1 MLEGELVRLRALE
14 LDDLERCYR
23 WLNDREVAHFIEGGR
38 YPLSMAHERDWLE
51 NAVRNRSS
59 FFNVLLAI
67 ETKDGVHIGNI
78 GLHEGSP
85 EHRTA
90 NLGIMIGE
98 KDYWSKGYGADAIRT
113 VLRLAFEQMNLH
125 RVELGTFD
133 FNDRAQACYRKCGF
147 VEEGRRR
154 EDRYIDGQYHDL
166 IIMGILRREWELTSE
181 SPKEVD

>member
-1 MLEGELVRLRALE
+1 MLEGELIRLRALE

-23 WLNDREVAHFIEGGR
+23 WLNDGELTRFIEGGR
-38 YPLSMAHERDWLE
+38 YPVSREYEREWLE

-59 FFNVLLAI
+59 FSNVLMAI

-85 EHRTA
+85 EHRSA
-90 NLGIMIGE
+90 KLGIMIGE
-98 KDYWSKGYGADAIRT
+98 KEYWSKGFGTDAIRV
-113 VLRLAFEQMNLH
+113 VLRFAFERMNLN
-125 RVELGTFD
+125 RVELGTVD

-154 EDRYIDGQYHDL
+154 EDRYIDGEYHDL
-166 IIMGILRREWELTSE
+166 IMMGILRREWQALAGS
-181 SPKEVD
+181 DG